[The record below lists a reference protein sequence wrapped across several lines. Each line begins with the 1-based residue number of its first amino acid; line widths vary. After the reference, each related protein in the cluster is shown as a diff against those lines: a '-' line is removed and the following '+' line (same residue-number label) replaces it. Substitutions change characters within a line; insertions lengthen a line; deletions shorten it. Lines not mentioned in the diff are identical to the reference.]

1 MSFIPGLGRSALRAF
16 LQDPTYQVKP
26 ADSCVRCWRW
36 LNRDEDVTL
45 DHLAK
50 IRKQSA
56 IADVEELEHE
66 LKDRAMTVL
75 KCTEGLGLIERSI
88 KVSEGTDS
96 EK

>member
-1 MSFIPGLGRSALRAF
+1 L
-16 LQDPTYQVKP
+16 
-26 ADSCVRCWRW
+26 
-36 LNRDEDVTL
+36 LNRDEDITL
-45 DHLAK
+45 DNPDK

-56 IADVEELEHE
+56 IAEVEDLEHE

-75 KCTEGLGLIERSI
+75 QFTEGLGLTEPGI